1 MSKGLEA
8 FNNILCEGDYRYFS
22 SLYDR
27 DMFKADITTVK
38 KELQAL
44 KILKEK
50 LSPLAKSTF
59 LPMTQEEFKILN
71 EVLNDEH

>member
-1 MSKGLEA
+1 MTKGQEA

-27 DMFKADITTVK
+27 DMFKKDIATVK

-59 LPMTQEEFKILN
+59 FPMTQEEFNLLK
-71 EVLNDEH
+71 EVLNDEY